1 LEERW
6 QLELP
11 LTANQRSI
19 GRLNVQACVNQT
31 HFGSLSMELAE
42 VLASLED
49 YIVETME
56 SHLKVAD
63 VEEFVAEQQSIEFG
77 DTPAVPKNIDIR

>member
-1 LEERW
+1 
-6 QLELP
+6 
-11 LTANQRSI
+11 
-19 GRLNVQACVNQT
+19 
-31 HFGSLSMELAE
+31 MELAE

-77 DTPAVPKNIDIR
+77 DTPAVPRNIDIR